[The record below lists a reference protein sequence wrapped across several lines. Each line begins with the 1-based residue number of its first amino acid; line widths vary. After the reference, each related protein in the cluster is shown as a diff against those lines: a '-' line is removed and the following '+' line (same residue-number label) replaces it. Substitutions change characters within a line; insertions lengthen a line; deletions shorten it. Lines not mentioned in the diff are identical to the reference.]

1 MSGHMPGFG
10 DPATWPPIG
19 NHGDPRTADDEPKSE
34 VEISQDLIDG
44 VRSRI
49 DAAETAVFRRDWQAF
64 RIAMLDA
71 HNLAGSLFQ

>member
-19 NHGDPRTADDEPKSE
+19 NHGDPRNEDEPKSE
-34 VEISQDLIDG
+34 LERSQDLLDE
-44 VRSRI
+44 VRGCL
-49 DAAETAVFRRDWQAF
+49 DVAETAVFRRDWQSF

-71 HNLAGSLFQ
+71 HNLSGSLWS